1 MLRLGISMQFAVA
14 LAQQPLFRL
23 LAAFIVLLVADYNPI
38 YGIAALGVWIA
49 WIYIG
54 RSKYFSGRQ

>member
-1 MLRLGISMQFAVA
+1 MQFAVA

-49 WIYIG
+49 WIYVG